1 MYRFISNFAK
11 FIFPRTIRS
20 SLQGQIVKFQLLLAR
35 LVFMRKPKEGA
46 QYLEM
51 GELEELQAVYRRSTE
66 KEYSYDTDSLL
77 GRGKERAEA
86 LEDMIARH
94 APGARTIVELGCG
107 DGMTL
112 WALARDDRILTG
124 MDHSDDRFDRRARD
138 KGVNF
143 VKESVSRIDEP
154 DQSVDLI
161 FSFNAFEHFSD
172 PVSVYD
178 EISRTLR
185 PGGIFYTNFGPL
197 YNSPWGLH
205 GYDVVGVPFCQH
217 LFCQKT
223 LDAYCDAHHLPHIS
237 FDYVNKWSHQS
248 FERLFQSKSQ
258 LMKNIIYKTSR
269 STHGI
274 DLVIKHPQCFRNKFA
289 SLDELLNSSIELL
302 QKKQ

>member
-1 MYRFISNFAK
+1 MYRIVANFAK
-11 FIFPRTIRS
+11 SILPKSIRS
-20 SLQGQIVKFQLLLAR
+20 SLQKYIVKLQLLLAR
-35 LVFMRKPKEGA
+35 MVFARKPKEGA

-51 GELEELQAVYRRSTE
+51 GELEALQSAHRREVE

-77 GRGKERAEA
+77 RRGTERAEL

-124 MDHSDDRFDRRARD
+124 MDHSDDRFDQRARD

-143 VKESVSRIDEP
+143 VKESVSRIDLP

-172 PVSVYD
+172 PVSVYE
-178 EISRTLR
+178 EISRTIK

-205 GYDVVGVPFCQH
+205 GYDVIGVPFCQH
-217 LFCQKT
+217 LFSQET
-223 LDAYCDAHHLPHIS
+223 LDAYCDTHDLPRIS
-237 FDYVNKWSHQS
+237 FDYVNKWDHQS
-248 FERLFQSKSQ
+248 FERLFHSKPER
-258 LMKNIIYKTSR
+258 MKNIIYRTSR

-274 DLVIKHPQCFRNKFA
+274 DLVLKHPQCFRKKVT
-289 SLDELLNSSIELL
+289 SLEELMNSSIELL
-302 QKKQ
+302 QQKQ